1 MSDKVTNEL
10 IYETLGRMQETLALH
25 TQYHLETKERL
36 GLLEYQVGGLTA
48 QYASLSKRLD
58 RVDER
63 LTRIEKRLD
72 LVEV

>member
-1 MSDKVTNEL
+1 MSDTVTNEL
-10 IYETLGRMQETLALH
+10 IYETLKRMQQTLSTH

-48 QYASLSKRLD
+48 QYASLSQRLD

>member
-10 IYETLGRMQETLALH
+10 IFETLKRIQETLALH

-36 GLLEYQVGGLTA
+36 GLVEYQVGGLTA

-58 RVDER
+58 HVDER

-72 LVEV
+72 LVAV

>member
-10 IYETLGRMQETLALH
+10 IYETLKRMQETLALH
-25 TQYHLETKERL
+25 TQYHLKTKERI
-36 GLLEYQVGGLTA
+36 GLLEYQSGGLTA

-63 LTRIEKRLD
+63 LSRIEKRLD
-72 LVEV
+72 LVEA

>member
-10 IYETLGRMQETLALH
+10 IYETLKRMQQTLGTH

-48 QYASLSKRLD
+48 QYASLSQRLD
-58 RVDER
+58 RVDEH

-72 LVEV
+72 LVEA

>member
-10 IYETLGRMQETLALH
+10 IFETLKRIQETLALH

-36 GLLEYQVGGLTA
+36 GLVEYQVGGLTA

-58 RVDER
+58 HVDER

-72 LVEV
+72 LVEA

>member
-1 MSDKVTNEL
+1 MSASVTNEL
-10 IYETLGRMQETLALH
+10 IYETLKRIKDVLALH

-36 GLLEYQVGGLTA
+36 GLLEYQMGGLPA
-48 QYASLSKRLD
+48 QYASLSNRLD

>member
-10 IYETLGRMQETLALH
+10 IFETLKRIQETLALP

-36 GLLEYQVGGLTA
+36 GLVEYQVGGLTA

-58 RVDER
+58 HVDER

>member
-1 MSDKVTNEL
+1 MSDKITNEL
-10 IYETLGRMQETLALH
+10 IFETLKRIQETLALH

-36 GLLEYQVGGLTA
+36 GLVEYQVGGLTA

-58 RVDER
+58 HVDER

>member
-1 MSDKVTNEL
+1 MSEKATNEL
-10 IYETLGRMQETLALH
+10 IYETLKRMQETLSLH

-36 GLLEYQVGGLTA
+36 GLVEYQIGGITA
-48 QYASLSKRLD
+48 QYASISKRLD

-72 LVEV
+72 LVEA

>member
-10 IYETLGRMQETLALH
+10 IFERLKRIQETLALH

-36 GLLEYQVGGLTA
+36 GLVEYQVGGLTA

-58 RVDER
+58 HVDER

-72 LVEV
+72 LVEA

>member
-10 IYETLGRMQETLALH
+10 IYETLKRMQETLVLH
-25 TQYHLETKERL
+25 SQYHLETKERI
-36 GLLEYQVGGLTA
+36 GLLEYQVGGISA
-48 QYASLSKRLD
+48 QYASLSNRLD

-63 LTRIEKRLD
+63 LSRIERRLD

>member
-1 MSDKVTNEL
+1 MSGNVTNEL
-10 IYETLGRMQETLALH
+10 IYETLKRMQETLSLH

-48 QYASLSKRLD
+48 QYASLSNRLD

-63 LTRIEKRLD
+63 LTRIERRLD
-72 LVEV
+72 LVEA